1 MQVLNVTNLPIYLPY
16 DKAPEPFGDPI
27 EGVTATAATPG
38 IVTVP
43 GYDAPVAGDA
53 VAFSFLAGGSIA
65 APLVVGTTYYVVAPI
80 VNNTFA
86 VSATK
91 GGSAITTTTT
101 GASLVAHLISNQT
114 DGTPLGIF
122 KPNNS
127 PVCVNLTAGTL
138 VLQGAPDLNTAAGFG
153 APSGPGTWVQ
163 IASLPTLSMQPVTIG
178 YDWIRVST
186 AGTLQLL
193 QN

>member
-1 MQVLNVTNLPIYLPY
+1 MQLLSVTNLPIYLPS
-16 DKAPEPFGDPI
+16 DKAAIPFGDPI
-27 EGVTATAATPG
+27 EGVTATAAAPG
-38 IVTVP
+38 IITVP
-43 GYDAPVAGDA
+43 GYDAPAAGDA
-53 VAFSFLAGGSIA
+53 VAFTFLAGGSIA
-65 APLVVGTTYYVVAPI
+65 APLVVGQTYYVVAPI
-80 VNNTFA
+80 ANNTFA
-86 VSATK
+86 VAATK

-101 GASLVAHLISNQT
+101 GASLVAHLLSNQV
-114 DGTPLGIF
+114 DGVTIPF

-127 PVCVNLTAGTL
+127 AVCVNLTAGTL

-153 APSGPGTWVQ
+153 APSGPGTYVQ
-163 IASLPTLSMQPVTIG
+163 IASLPTLTMALVQLN